1 MSPLASKAPVTIY
14 DLDGVSDEFEGG
26 SSLKKLKV
34 IRGLT
39 EKLRGRREILI
50 FLYTEIINDNEHHQK
65 LI

>member
-1 MSPLASKAPVTIY
+1 MSPLASKATVTIY
-14 DLDGVSDEFEGG
+14 DLEAGVRRIYGG